1 MLNVAK
7 KYLFKTRP
15 FVESANN
22 AIIGILLS
30 FKNERNLR
38 IHFVVAILVLA
49 AGLWLGIS
57 KLELVLVLL
66 AITFVFMA
74 EMLNTTIE
82 VLTNAFVDGENP
94 SAQLAKDVAAGS
106 VLIAVIGAVAI
117 GYLVFFD
124 RLRTLAPP
132 FLHEVKSFP
141 PNVAVVCLVLVAIVT
156 LILKTLSPHGTPLR
170 GGMPSG
176 HAALAFST
184 ATIILWFSKDLLII
198 SAAFLLAMMVAQ
210 SRVHYRIH
218 RFWEV
223 MSGALVGFL
232 LTLLILRIFLH

>member
-7 KYLFKTRP
+7 KYLFKSRP

-38 IHFVVAILVLA
+38 IHFIAAIFVLA
-49 AGLWLGIS
+49 GGLWLGVS
-57 KLELVLVLL
+57 RLELVLLLL

-94 SAQLAKDVAAGS
+94 SAQFAKDVAAGS
-106 VLIAVIGAVAI
+106 VLIAVIGAVAV

-124 RLRTLAPP
+124 RLKSLEPP
-132 FLHEVKSFP
+132 FIHEVKSMP
-141 PNVAVVCLVLVAIVT
+141 VHVVVVCLILVMMVT

-176 HAALAFST
+176 HAALAFFA
-184 ATIILWFSKDLLII
+184 ATVILWFSKNFLII
-198 SAAFLLAMMVAQ
+198 SAAYLLAVLVAQ
-210 SRVHYRIH
+210 SRVQRRIH
-218 RFWEV
+218 GFWEV
-223 MSGALVGFL
+223 ASGAFVGFF

>member
-1 MLNVAK
+1 MINRTK
-7 KYLFKTRP
+7 KYLFRTRP
-15 FVESANN
+15 FFESANN

-38 IHFVVAILVLA
+38 IHFLAAILVLL

-57 KLELVLVLL
+57 RLELVLLLL

-82 VLTNAFVDGENP
+82 VLTNAFVEEENP

-106 VLIAVIGAVAI
+106 VLIAVIGAVAV

-124 RLRTLAPP
+124 KIRTMTPH
-132 FLHEVKSFP
+132 FFHEVKTFP
-141 PNVAVVCLVLVAIVT
+141 PHIAVVCLILVMIVT

-184 ATIILWFSKDLLII
+184 ATIIFWFSKDLLVV
-198 SAAFLLAMMVAQ
+198 SAAYLLAVMVAQ
-210 SRVHYRIH
+210 SRVSYRVH
-218 RFWEV
+218 GWWEV
-223 MSGALVGFL
+223 IGGALVGFL
-232 LTLLILRIFLH
+232 LTLLILRSFLL